1 MRIIFNLKH
10 KYALLYTGSASES
23 GDLATAFFYFYS
35 ERKRR
40 LMLPD
45 GVSMNSVLFEM
56 ESWTSAQGDF
66 AVKSFYKNN
75 DSYVAAQREFRKK
88 FGSHRISKVPSAH
101 AIKTWVNNFEETG
114 SAVKRKGGSAK
125 TVRTP
130 QNIDAV
136 RASFEQSPSRSAVR
150 HSKKL
155 GLSESSVRR
164 ILHLDL
170 QCGYRKRFQE
180 SRSMCYLG
188 PCVVFTIGLLSVS
201 SVMDGT

>member
-1 MRIIFNLKH
+1 
-10 KYALLYTGSASES
+10 
-23 GDLATAFFYFYS
+23 
-35 ERKRR
+35 
-40 LMLPD
+40 MLPGD
-45 GVSMNSVLFEM
+45 VAVNSVQFEM
-56 ESWTSAQGDF
+56 ETWTGQRRAF

-88 FGSHRISKVPSAH
+88 FGIHRNRKVPSAH

-114 SAVKRKGGSAK
+114 STVKKKGGSVK

-130 QNIDAV
+130 QDMDAV
-136 RASFEQSPSRSAVR
+136 RASFEQSPRRSAVR

-170 QCGYRKRFQE
+170 HCGYRKRFQE
-180 SRSMCYLG
+180 FRSRCYVR
-188 PCVVFTIGLLSVS
+188 P
-201 SVMDGT
+201 